1 MIFAIKTKTHWIF
14 GYNFQKKRLV
24 FLEKRSSSF
33 FLRFIGRKK
42 LCILI
47 ENLVKN
53 IWKIILFQNSFQD
66 TLLIWKSKNRLFWSQ
81 NGQNKSINLSKIGVF
96 LYQFSLYEHYFC
108 FVSSKKFAKI
118 VFSDS
123 LRHLK
128 NIFFFKTHFL
138 LLKNFNGTKYAPLPP
153 PPLNT
158 PKWAKITPQIG
169 QKRVV
174 FRLKI

>member
-1 MIFAIKTKTHWIF
+1 MAE
-14 GYNFQKKRLV
+14 QK
-24 FLEKRSSSF
+24 
-33 FLRFIGRKK
+33 LR
-42 LCILI
+42 ILI
-47 ENLVKN
+47 ENLVKK

-66 TLLIWKSKNRLFWSQ
+66 TLLIWKSKNRLFWFK

-108 FVSSKKFAKI
+108 FVSSKKIAKN

-123 LRHLK
+123 LR
-128 NIFFFKTHFL
+128 NYFFFFFKTHFL
-138 LLKNFNGTKYAPLPP
+138 LLKNSKGTKYAPLPP
-153 PPLNT
+153 PPLYT